1 MSSALV
7 IRSKSK
13 KRPSIFD
20 ECLRAQRSSSD
31 IVIYSALATQIVRVA
46 WPLYRGVKIKPS
58 GIKDWLRARGLHW
71 ACFCGMTAASGVHLS
86 AQIVHTI
93 AGDVVVFCHYEP
105 STCNFFLNL
114 SDIFQIARCA
124 SEYTHL
130 QKIDQLQG
138 STGHEAVDLVNLRLS
153 QLVTS
158 EVAPLLKGFCGDF
171 IAGVEQLSGSR
182 QYTAKS
188 ASTTIRR
195 QPRMSLPTMQSS
207 PIQTASTSRQ
217 EAPATSSAGPSNL
230 DHTSTSKLTDQRR
243 VIARLAKGEG
253 IEWQEWDGVVETCD
267 MCKTT
272 FLQANFKAHAR
283 GCWYESE

>member
-7 IRSKSK
+7 ICSKSK

-20 ECLRAQRSSSD
+20 ELHWRRKLSELPGWSFLLLC
-31 IVIYSALATQIVRVA
+31 

-138 STGHEAVDLVNLRLS
+138 SMGHEAVDLVNLRLL

-158 EVAPLLKGFCGDF
+158 EVAPLLKGFCGNF
-171 IAGVEQLSGSR
+171 IAGVELLSGSR

-188 ASTTIRR
+188 ASTTH
-195 QPRMSLPTMQSS
+195 PSS
-207 PIQTASTSRQ
+207 QISAASYI
-217 EAPATSSAGPSNL
+217 
-230 DHTSTSKLTDQRR
+230 
-243 VIARLAKGEG
+243 IARLAKGEG